1 MFQTS
6 QTILCKMMMMV
17 KICFKRSVLS
27 NCFLP
32 FTSAQFVEVR
42 LQENRFEVAR
52 HTVMFS
58 MKVAHLNKLPR
69 HVVRNNTVRRRA
81 ICWGAGQFS
90 NPFWVKQCVCMQLEL
105 SPHLLIDFLLV
116 QTLIQSKLHFITPF
130 STKKTRWRQQLAACY
145 PLMSGNT
152 KDIK

>member
-32 FTSAQFVEVR
+32 FTLAQFVEVR

-105 SPHLLIDFLLV
+105 SPPFTNWFPLSLDFNLEQITLHYPFFNKKDTMETTIGCLL
-116 QTLIQSKLHFITPF
+116 PF
-130 STKKTRWRQQLAACY
+130 DVRKH
-145 PLMSGNT
+145 
-152 KDIK
+152 

>member
-32 FTSAQFVEVR
+32 FTLAQFVEVR
-42 LQENRFEVAR
+42 LQENRFEVAQ

-58 MKVAHLNKLPR
+58 MKMAHLNKLPR

-116 QTLIQSKLHFITPF
+116 
-130 STKKTRWRQQLAACY
+130 
-145 PLMSGNT
+145 
-152 KDIK
+152 